1 MNRLLLDT
9 CAILRLA
16 SGEGRLSQR
25 ALSAIGK
32 ASVVFVSPIS
42 LWEIA
47 LKARDGN
54 LTLPNEPAEFFG
66 DVVANYELTVAP
78 LSLEVMAKAVE
89 LPQHHKDP
97 ADRFLVATALLNNL
111 SVVTTNRRFAQY
123 GVEVLT

>member
-9 CAILRLA
+9 CTILRLA
-16 SGEGRLSQR
+16 SGEGRLSR
-25 ALSAIGK
+25 RTLLALEE

-47 LKARDGN
+47 LKTKDGN
-54 LTLPNEPAEFFG
+54 LSLPNEPVEFFN

-89 LPQHHKDP
+89 LPQHHRDP
-97 ADRFLVATALLNNL
+97 ADRFLIATALLNNL
-111 SVVTTNRRFAQY
+111 SVVTTDRRFAQY
-123 GVEVLT
+123 GVEVLG